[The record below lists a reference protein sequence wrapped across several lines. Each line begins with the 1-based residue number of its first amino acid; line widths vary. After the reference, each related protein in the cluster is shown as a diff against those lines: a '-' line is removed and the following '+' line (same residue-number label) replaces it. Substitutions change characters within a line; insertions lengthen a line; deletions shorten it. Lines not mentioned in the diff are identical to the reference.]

1 MSFSLPPGLHVMRTV
16 AGLGTSGTI
25 TLVTGS
31 SRGFGR
37 AAATA
42 PSETEANAVGVA
54 QPGSEQG
61 SETNGGAA

>member
-1 MSFSLPPGLHVMRTV
+1 MRTV

-31 SRGFGR
+31 SRGFDR

-54 QPGSEQG
+54 QPRSEQG